1 LLEQQPLPTAGL
13 RFDPGEQ
20 QYVTL
25 ATVDELALAGSD
37 FTLEAWIK
45 PQALRNE
52 VDLPIIGVGLPSP
65 NTGLQFLVRNGRLYG
80 ALNENAIIGNTPLQS
95 DVWFHVAFRYTA
107 ATGEQVLLVNGVLDA
122 QARSAA
128 LTPSSTVLWIGG
140 AGSVNYFQ
148 GVITEVRLW
157 HEART
162 NAQIQTNLYRRL
174 SGQEQNLAGYWP
186 LNEGAGLLARDRREP
201 LIDSR
206 GQPIPIVAH
215 DGTIARETWNASD
228 DVPLRLLAPGLE
240 ALAVIVAEL
249 SGTDA
254 GLEVP
259 NQPALAITNSVTAE
273 AWVRPSA
280 SGSALESS
288 PVLSM
293 YSGTKGWE
301 LRCGNG
307 QCSFVVAMNT
317 TPSEVTSLDLVA
329 NTWVHVAAV
338 YDGQQ
343 LALYVNGVRKSIMP
357 LTGSITPYPGALGIG
372 YNTYWG
378 DRRFGGQL
386 AEVRLW
392 NRACTQLEIQQGLF
406 SRRAGDENGL
416 IAVWSLEGD
425 GSTINEAL
433 NATPH
438 GNVTWTY
445 AGVPLPDTPADE
457 PDTTTPATGLRAQ
470 LTAARARNALL
481 VQQNKELTEA
491 KRLQEEQFAKQLE
504 QLQQTRDELTRRLN
518 ELSQQVKQ
526 IESDKTELAKN
537 NARLIN
543 EKAELVKGGGART
556 TLQDFV
562 QNANDSIKR
571 ARAEL
576 RRQGSSYSLERVS
589 LEVKMLPGPAGEGMF
604 FPQQE
609 DLVGGED
616 NPGGLDPNHLSQLSL
631 EFAANEPPEKP
642 QIVPLTVPSV
652 IGYTELMARRKLTEA
667 GFQITRDF
675 QAVIQKANE
684 PIQADRVV
692 DQLPRAGEKWP
703 PGGAVTIFIGRET
716 ATGA

>member
-1 LLEQQPLPTAGL
+1 MPEQPPLPTAAL
-13 RFDPGEQ
+13 RFDPAAQ

-25 ATVDELALAGSD
+25 KSVDELGLAGGD

-45 PQALRNE
+45 PLRND
-52 VDLPIIGVGLPSP
+52 VDLPIIGVDLTSP
-65 NTGLQFLVRNGRLYG
+65 GAGLQFLVRNGRLYG
-80 ALNENAIIGNTPLQS
+80 ALNESAVIGNTPLQP

-122 QARSAA
+122 QARGAP
-128 LTPSSTVLWIGG
+128 LTPGSTVLWIGR
-140 AGSVNYFQ
+140 AGSLNYFQ
-148 GVITEVRLW
+148 GAITEVRLW
-157 HEART
+157 RAPRT
-162 NAQIQTNLYRRL
+162 DAEIQANLYRRL

-186 LNEGAGLLARDRREP
+186 LNEGAGVVAGDARKP
-201 LIDSR
+201 LTDSH
-206 GQPIPIVAH
+206 GQPIPIVVH
-215 DGTIARETWNASD
+215 DGAIAKDTWNESE
-228 DVPLRLLAPGLE
+228 DVPLRLLAPGVE
-240 ALAVIVAEL
+240 ALAVIAAEL
-249 SGTDA
+249 NGTDA

-259 NQPALAITNSVTAE
+259 NQPALAITTSMTVE
-273 AWVRPSA
+273 AWVRPGA
-280 SGSALESS
+280 TGSALEAS

-293 YSGTKGWE
+293 YSGGKGWE

-307 QCSFVVAMNT
+307 QCSFVVVTNT
-317 TPSEVTSLDLVA
+317 APGEVTGRDLVA
-329 NTWVHVAAV
+329 NAWVHIAAV

-343 LALYVNGVRKSIMP
+343 LALYVNGVRKSIFP
-357 LTGSITPYPGALGIG
+357 LTGPITPYPGALGIG
-372 YNTYWG
+372 CNTYWRE
-378 DRRFGGQL
+378 RRFGGQL

-392 NRACTQLEIQQGLF
+392 NRACTQAEIQQGLF
-406 SRRAGDENGL
+406 SRRAGDESGL

-425 GSTINEAL
+425 GSTSNEAL
-433 NATPH
+433 SATPH

-445 AGVPLPDTPADE
+445 AGPPLPDTPAGE
-457 PDTTTPATGLRAQ
+457 RETATPATGLRAQ
-470 LTAARARNALL
+470 LTAARARNAAL
-481 VQQNKELTEA
+481 VQQNKALAEA
-491 KRLQEEQFAKQLE
+491 KRLQEEQFAKLFE
-504 QLQQTRDELTRRLN
+504 QFQQTRDDLTRRLN

-526 IESDKTELAKN
+526 LENDKAEFAKE
-537 NARLIN
+537 NARLRS

-609 DLVGGED
+609 DLVGDG
-616 NPGGLDPNHLSQLSL
+616 NKGGRLDPDHLSLLSL
-631 EFAANEPPEKP
+631 EFTANEPPEKP

-652 IGYTELMARRKLTEA
+652 IGYTEIMARRKLTEA
-667 GFQITRDF
+667 GFQVTRDF

-692 DQLPRAGEKWP
+692 DQLPHAGEKWP

-716 ATGA
+716 ATGP